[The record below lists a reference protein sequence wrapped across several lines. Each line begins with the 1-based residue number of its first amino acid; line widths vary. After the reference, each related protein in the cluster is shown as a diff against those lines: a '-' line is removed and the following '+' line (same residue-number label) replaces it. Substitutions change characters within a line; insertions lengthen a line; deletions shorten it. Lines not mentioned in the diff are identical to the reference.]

1 MHNAHAYENLTQDNS
16 NGDLENKIVCD
27 KLFREFIKSKTL
39 FVSMKINFI
48 INFLYLWVFGVTES
62 HSSDPLY
69 IYIYRERERE
79 RERGLSYTFF

>member
-39 FVSMKINFI
+39 FVSMKINF
-48 INFLYLWVFGVTES
+48 
-62 HSSDPLY
+62 H
-69 IYIYRERERE
+69 
-79 RERGLSYTFF
+79 